1 MFSILPLQLATNVF
15 LAETAEDLDRFYG
28 LDKISQTKSK
38 NSQFAINYSL
48 PPELSPRCASSII
61 ELDLEHDEENGGA
74 LTLKTIPPSS
84 QEIVIYDNSKEV
96 KPLKPGQIC
105 IVSPNMGFP
114 KAFYKPTDEDL
125 ATYREREIIEDNQND
140 LYSERQ

>member
-28 LDKISQTKSK
+28 LDKISQTKPKTPQIS
-38 NSQFAINYSL
+38 INYSL
-48 PPELSPRCASSII
+48 PPELSSRCASSIV
-61 ELDLEHDEENGGA
+61 ELDLEHDEENDGA
-74 LTLKTIPPSS
+74 LTLKAIPPSS
-84 QEIVIYDNSKEV
+84 QEIVIYDDSKDV

-105 IVSPNMGFP
+105 IVSPNKGFP
-114 KAFYKPTDEDL
+114 KAFYKPTDDDL
-125 ATYREREIIEDNQND
+125 ATYRERDIIDDNQND